1 MPTSSNRKIRTQ
13 GPVVTKGLRRV
24 LVVSLV
30 LFALLIIDS
39 AYLGAIDLVQWWTG
53 RSIENAGYI
62 WAFLAHLVLGI
73 LITVPVIYYGIK
85 HALRSYDRPNR
96 RAVAVG
102 WAEAWVW
109 EVATVTEEVVVR
121 RGALGG
127 KQVRRAAEAVVR
139 GSACR
144 MYAT

>member
-1 MPTSSNRKIRTQ
+1 VGRTAATART
-13 GPVVTKGLRRV
+13 PNHDC
-24 LVVSLV
+24 
-30 LFALLIIDS
+30 IDHL
-39 AYLGAIDLVQWWTG
+39 AVHCV
-53 RSIENAGYI
+53 AGE
-62 WAFLAHLVLGI
+62 
-73 LITVPVIYYGIK
+73 
-85 HALRSYDRPNR
+85 
-96 RAVAVG
+96 AVAVG